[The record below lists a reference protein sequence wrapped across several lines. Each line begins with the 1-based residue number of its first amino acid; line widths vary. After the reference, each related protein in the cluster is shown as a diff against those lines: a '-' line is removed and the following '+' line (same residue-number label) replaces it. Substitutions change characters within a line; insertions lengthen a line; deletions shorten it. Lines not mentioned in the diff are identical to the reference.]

1 MSDGPNNTPH
11 SDPPD
16 AKAAA
21 RKAAK
26 TAWNAGPP
34 FPIASDLTLFSK
46 AVAAACAAPSPLEAA
61 HALARAGVPVF
72 PANSG
77 DKRPLSQ
84 HGVYSA
90 TTDLKRIARWRRT
103 KPDALIAVPIG
114 RRTGAFAIDA
124 FVEQGWVATV

>member
-1 MSDGPNNTPH
+1 MSHAPDNTQH

-21 RKAAK
+21 RKAARA
-26 TAWNAGPP
+26 AWKAAPP
-34 FPIASDLTLFSK
+34 FPIADKPGEWS
-46 AVAAACAAPSPLEAA
+46 AAIAAACAAASPLEAA

-72 PANSG
+72 AVNSG
-77 DKRPLSQ
+77 DKGPFSE

-103 KPDALIAVPIG
+103 KPEALIAVPIG

-124 FVEQGWVATV
+124 FVEQGRAATV

>member
-1 MSDGPNNTPH
+1 MSDAPNNTPH
-11 SDPPD
+11 SYPPD

-34 FPIASDLTLFSK
+34 FPIASDLSLFSK

-61 HALARAGVPVF
+61 QALARAGVPMF
-72 PANSG
+72 PVQSR
-77 DKRPLSQ
+77 DKRPLCE

-90 TTDLKRIARWRRT
+90 TTDLEQIARWWRRN
-103 KPDALIAVPIG
+103 PEALIAVPMG
-114 RRTGAFAIDA
+114 RRTGVFAIDA
-124 FVEQGWVATV
+124 FVGQGRVATL